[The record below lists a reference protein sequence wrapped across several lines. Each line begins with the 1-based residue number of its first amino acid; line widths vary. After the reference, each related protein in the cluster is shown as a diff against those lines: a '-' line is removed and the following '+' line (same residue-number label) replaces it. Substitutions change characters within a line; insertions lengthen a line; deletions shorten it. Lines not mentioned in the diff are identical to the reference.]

1 MSTND
6 LEGLDEATLKEIEEL
21 RSITP
26 EKHGNAL
33 FAQAQFNLGAI
44 FIRGEN
50 IEEALNTFSNIQR
63 SHSSALYAAAQ
74 YTIGEILENEGQTNS
89 ALKVWKN
96 IKHSDDPKVYAAT
109 QYYIGFVSYER
120 SDTKEALSVWSAIK
134 RSDNIQAYIEAQ
146 FDIGFYL
153 EEIGDIEGAI
163 SAWNNIERLD
173 DPKLY
178 GQAQFNIGSNLLEI
192 NEIKEALL
200 VWHSIDK
207 LDNSEAYAKA
217 QLRIGST
224 LAEKGNY
231 SDGLLA
237 WCNVERSDDS
247 EAYAKAQFRIASFL
261 IGFKYNK
268 AAIVELQLIKLT
280 DDAEAYAKAQFNIGF
295 LLNNNDDIEGALRA
309 FRNIKSDNDIEAFGN
324 AQYAI
329 GGILISYS
337 PLTDYSAAKTS
348 FELARK
354 MFPYEAQCY
363 IRICEILNSLETE
376 SFGLSALKLLN
387 TVLNIIKILTL
398 DFNKYDNEEK
408 PFERKLAHYTSTYTS
423 NLLIGDNKKK
433 RSPSLFRLNTINNVN
448 DPSEGQ
454 LLVRKLKEIKSN
466 EFYPLDFNERSHAF
480 ISCFTFNND
489 SLNQF
494 RLYGKEKDKEAS
506 GMSLVFRK
514 DFFQSENFIGGISH
528 LSIGRDTSEN
538 ISDPNKNNTNLNS
551 TKLED
556 GEKSKEVLK
565 RPVMRCVYLDPTSEY
580 FHLAQ
585 RNRLTFFRE
594 FGDKVIVV
602 NGTKRLQAEYEWKLY
617 EKYIDNITSKFE
629 KGYETLKVIYKE
641 VEQEIDSIRVN
652 LDASKAE
659 ELIGFTEEILLPLKY
674 LIKHSAF
681 REEQECRMIYITS
694 IDRPEVIMEYGSFLY
709 VEYEPSVKD
718 HLDKIYIAPAALHHK
733 RYFDH
738 TLKDV
743 DVPVEVS
750 GNVFR

>member
-1 MSTND
+1 MNID
-6 LEGLDEATLKEIEEL
+6 DMEGLDEETRKKIEEL
-21 RSITP
+21 QKVTLEKDGVELFVAAQVTFGKLLFDNGFNSRAIT
-26 EKHGNAL
+26 AY
-33 FAQAQFNLGAI
+33 
-44 FIRGEN
+44 
-50 IEEALNTFSNIQR
+50 SNIQR
-63 SHSSALYAAAQ
+63 SYDSNLYAATQ
-74 YTIGEILENEGQTNS
+74 YTIGEILENEGETKK
-89 ALKVWKN
+89 ALKYLKN
-96 IKHSDDPKVYAAT
+96 IEHSDDPKIYAAA
-109 QYYIGFVSYER
+109 QYYIGFILSESNDIKGAVSI
-120 SDTKEALSVWSAIK
+120 WSAIK
-134 RSDNIQAYIEAQ
+134 RSDSIKAYVESQ

-153 EEIGDIEGAI
+153 KESGDIEGAI
-163 SAWNNIERLD
+163 SAWRNIDRLD
-173 DPKLY
+173 DPELY
-178 GQAQFNIGSNLLEI
+178 SQAQFNIGSNLLEI
-192 NEIKEALL
+192 NKIEEALT
-200 VWHSIDK
+200 VWRNIDK
-207 LDNSEAYAKA
+207 FGNPEAYAKA

-224 LAEKGNY
+224 LTERGDY
-231 SDGLLA
+231 QGGLLA
-237 WCNVERSDDS
+237 WCNIEREDNL
-247 EAYAKAQFRIASFL
+247 EAYAKAQFKVASFL
-261 IGFKYNK
+261 IDFEYIQ
-268 AAIVELQLIKLT
+268 AAIVELQLIKLI

-295 LLNNNDDIEGALRA
+295 LLDKNNDVEGALKA
-309 FRNIKSDNDIEAFGN
+309 FRNIKRDNDIEAYGK

-480 ISCFTFNND
+480 IGCFTFNND

-538 ISDPNKNNTNLNS
+538 ISDPNKNNVHLNS
-551 TKLED
+551 IKLED

-617 EKYIDNITSKFE
+617 EKYIDNITSKFK

-738 TLKDV
+738 ILKDV
-743 DVPVEVS
+743 DVPVEKS
-750 GNVFR
+750 ENVFR